1 MASPL
6 ANAIEFFKNFGLFDV
21 VLPFLL
27 VFTIVFAILEKS
39 KILGTEDG
47 KSKKN
52 LDSTVAFVVALLVV
66 ATNRIVTALNLALPN
81 IVLLL
86 VIGVSFLLL
95 LGVFSK
101 SEEMEFRK
109 MHKGWYATFVAI
121 LFIGVVL
128 IFLNSIILDSGESW
142 LSYAWNYML
151 TKWEG
156 SVVAS
161 IIFLLIVVL
170 AIIFITMSPKSSS
183 KQGGE

>member
-6 ANAIEFFKNFGLFDV
+6 QNAIDFFRNFGLFDV

-39 KILGTEDG
+39 KILGAEDG
-47 KSKKN
+47 KPKKN
-52 LDSTVAFVVALLVV
+52 LNSMVSFVLALLVV
-66 ATNRIVTALNLALPN
+66 ATNRVVTALNLALPN

-86 VIGVSFLLL
+86 IVSISFVLL

-109 MHKGWYATFVAI
+109 LHPGWYATFATL
-121 LFIGVVL
+121 LFIGVIL
-128 IFLNSIILDSGESW
+128 IFLNSIILSNGQSW
-142 LSYAWNYML
+142 LEYGFNYL
-151 TKWEG
+151 ITRWEG

-161 IIFLLIVVL
+161 IIFLLIVIG
-170 AIIFITMSPKSSS
+170 AILFITISPKS
-183 KQGGE
+183 KKEV